1 MPKIPDAP
9 LHHVHD
15 LPEDR
20 VGDPRE
26 EQEWFQR
33 LPEHAKEEM
42 RERWR
47 GQERHLDRI
56 RQRSKESIV
65 RYAVEGAAIL
75 PLFEIIF
82 FSPGWVRFGA
92 SIIAGALMGLV
103 CALTRAGQYRY
114 LLIGPP
120 FFLGMRLLFGFGPFI
135 LEAFGAVLYVSLSA
149 LLGFSHDL
157 RKTEGLPG

>member
-1 MPKIPDAP
+1 
-9 LHHVHD
+9 
-15 LPEDR
+15 
-20 VGDPRE
+20 
-26 EQEWFQR
+26 
-33 LPEHAKEEM
+33 M
-42 RERWR
+42 RDRWR
-47 GQERHLDRI
+47 GQERQLDRI

-82 FSPGWVRFGA
+82 FSPGWLRIGA
-92 SIIAGALMGLV
+92 SILAGALMGLV

-114 LLIGPP
+114 LLVGPP

-157 RKTEGLPG
+157 RKAEGLPG

>member
-9 LHHVHD
+9 LHPVHD

-42 RERWR
+42 RDRWR
-47 GQERHLDRI
+47 GQERQLDRI

-75 PLFEIIF
+75 PLFEIVF
-82 FSPGWVRFGA
+82 FSPGWLRIGA
-92 SIIAGALMGLV
+92 SILAGALMGLV

-114 LLIGPP
+114 LLVGPP

-157 RKTEGLPG
+157 RKAEGLPG